1 MPVANLK
8 QLPVTCVCGLLL
20 GSASLAGE
28 VDYDAIAEYET
39 GFWQVLEMVK
49 DKESADDAAHKLPH
63 LPHADVAEK
72 ALHPQ
77 WWTDGNESDPMV
89 KAYFYGSA
97 SLAEALGFPAE
108 DSIIPSPL
116 TPDISRQIQT
126 DMLRSLTKPVPES
139 RGKAEKLLEQGKGLS
154 PDVLMPLPNEVAS
167 GINGGCG
174 FTPESAWGI
183 TAEDFTKSQFIASQL
198 LLYAFP
204 VQTKAEQRMEFRGSR
219 RFLVYT
225 VSLLRESRKYEIEQ
239 WFDISSTGK
248 VYPEAERLQAAKELQ
263 EHIDGMLSDLFG
275 IWDEATAQEYAPGM
289 QQHYDKCRQLASV
302 CEERR
307 SIWDIWME
315 QNEMP
320 QRERIASSLM
330 DIKAAKGYGS
340 AGLGK
345 LITQLE
351 LPLLP

>member
-1 MPVANLK
+1 
-8 QLPVTCVCGLLL
+8 
-20 GSASLAGE
+20 
-28 VDYDAIAEYET
+28 
-39 GFWQVLEMVK
+39 
-49 DKESADDAAHKLPH
+49 
-63 LPHADVAEK
+63 
-72 ALHPQ
+72 
-77 WWTDGNESDPMV
+77 
-89 KAYFYGSA
+89 
-97 SLAEALGFPAE
+97 
-108 DSIIPSPL
+108 
-116 TPDISRQIQT
+116 
-126 DMLRSLTKPVPES
+126 
-139 RGKAEKLLEQGKGLS
+139 
-154 PDVLMPLPNEVAS
+154 
-167 GINGGCG
+167 
-174 FTPESAWGI
+174 
-183 TAEDFTKSQFIASQL
+183 
-198 LLYAFP
+198 

-239 WFDISSTGK
+239 WFDISATGK